1 MKPALDV
8 MNEFCYVLTQ
18 MERDGMRIDVNALN
32 ELEVEYKAELSEL
45 TETLH
50 TLARKSLGDTPFSLT
65 SNDDLSMLIFSRR
78 PNNKGVWAEA
88 FNLGTEMIN
97 GTRKPKRPYTMPKKE
112 LGEKIERLSTLVYKT
127 TAYQCNV
134 CGGTG
139 KVARKRKNGTWG
151 TPRYKCGRCG
161 SCGIIYE
168 PDYRD
173 IAGFKQRPSSVEHLA
188 SHGYICS
195 KDRLVTLAKGA
206 KGDAKDFLTHMVRFN
221 AITHYLNSFVK
232 GIRENVGRDGILHTQ
247 FMQCVTKT
255 GRLSSRNPNLHNMP
269 RGGTFPIRKVVI
281 SRWEGG
287 SITDADYSQLE
298 FRVAAALA
306 YDSTALKDINNGT
319 DVHSRTAEILTSAG
333 QKTSR
338 QDAKTHTFKPLYGG
352 TSGTRAE
359 QEYYRWFSARYRGIS
374 AWHKKILGLAVAYK
388 RLTLPSGRPYSF
400 PWARIGPG
408 GHVSG
413 ATKIKN
419 YPVQGFATGDIV
431 PVAAINVY
439 NLLTERELKSRMIN
453 EVHDSIV
460 IDTYPGEIDAVS
472 QCMTEGMLSVIDDCK
487 TRFNFN
493 FTVPLA
499 VEIKNGINWLSMS
512 TITEA
517 STEDFNE

>member
-18 MERDGMRIDVNALN
+18 MERDGMMIDMDALDA
-32 ELEVEYKAELSEL
+32 LEVEYEQELHEL

-50 TLARKSLGDTPFSLT
+50 TLARTALGDTPFSLT
-65 SNDDLSMLIFSRR
+65 SNEDMSMLIFSRR
-78 PNNKGVWAEA
+78 PHNKKEWAAA
-88 FNLGTEMIN
+88 FNLGTEMVN
-97 GTRKPKRPYTMPKKE
+97 GTRKNKRPFRMKRDE
-112 LGEKIERLSTLVYKT
+112 LGDKIERLSSIVYKT

-134 CGGTG
+134 CTGTG
-139 KVARKRKNGTWG
+139 KVARKRKDGTWG
-151 TPRYKCGRCG
+151 KPRFNCNRCG
-161 SCGIIYE
+161 SCGVVYE
-168 PDYRD
+168 PDYTA
-173 IAGFKQRPSSVEHLA
+173 IAGFKQRPSTIEHLA
-188 SHGYICS
+188 AHGYAAN
-195 KDRLVTLAKGA
+195 KDRLIELTQGA
-206 KGDAKDFLTHMVRFN
+206 KGDAKAFLTHMVRFN
-221 AITHYLNSFVK
+221 AITHYLNSFIN
-232 GIRENVGRDGILHTQ
+232 GIRNNVGRDGILHTQ

-306 YDSTALKDINNGT
+306 HDKQALKDITDGI
-319 DVHSRTAEILTSAG
+319 DVHQRTASVLTEAG
-333 QKTSR
+333 QTTSR
-338 QDAKTHTFKPLYGG
+338 QDAKSHTFKPLYGG

-359 QEYYRWFSARYRGIS
+359 QEYYKWFGSRYTGIS
-374 AWHKKILGLAVAYK
+374 GWHKKILSLAVAYK

-400 PWARIGPG
+400 PWAKMG
-408 GHVSG
+408 GGGNVVG

-431 PVAAINVY
+431 PVAAINVF
-439 NLLTERELKSRMIN
+439 NLMKEQGLMSKMIN

-460 IDTYPGEIDAVS
+460 VDTYPGEELSVS
-472 QCMTEGMLSVIDDCK
+472 ECLRDGMLSVIDDCN
-487 TRFNFN
+487 TRFDFK

-499 VEIKNGINWLSMS
+499 VEIKSGTNWMLMD
-512 TITEA
+512 TVMEA
-517 STEDFNE
+517 STQ